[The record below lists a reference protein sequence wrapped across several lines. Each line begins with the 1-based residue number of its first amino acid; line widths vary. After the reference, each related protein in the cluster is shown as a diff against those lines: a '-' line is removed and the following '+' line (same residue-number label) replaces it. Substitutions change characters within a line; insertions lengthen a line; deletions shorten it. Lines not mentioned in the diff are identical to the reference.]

1 MRQSKVFRISKE
13 EYKKAGKFGAESI
26 IGKHEGK
33 IFRANVMQLA
43 DGSCWL
49 GYECDKDEKGED

>member
-26 IGKHEGK
+26 IGKHEK
-33 IFRANVMQLA
+33 NVTNAEVIEMG
-43 DGSCWL
+43 DGSYWL
-49 GYECDKDEKGED
+49 SYESERDKSGE